1 MNSETISTTAETF
14 EIGIA
19 IEIYDAVG
27 MEFANKRPHTG
38 LSGG

>member
-1 MNSETISTTAETF
+1 MNNGRNL

-27 MEFANKRPHTG
+27 MEFANKRPLTG

>member
-1 MNSETISTTAETF
+1 MNNGRNL

-27 MEFANKRPHTG
+27 MEFANKRPYTG